1 LSTKMS
7 ISRKVTLEG
16 PGPSKSDRV
25 ASIEALLEKEKE
37 IMTMTPQQEDIIK
50 KPKPKVRFRVF

>member
-1 LSTKMS
+1 MS

-37 IMTMTPQQEDIIK
+37 IMTMTPQQEDIIN